1 MDLQRGTISD
11 KQCLPD
17 LSATFSQSLEN
28 RPLMLVTHFFKTRRE
43 LKFFFSTNASSQHLH
58 ENWSLAGLA

>member
-17 LSATFSQSLEN
+17 LSAKFSQSLEN

-43 LKFFFSTNASSQHLH
+43 LKFFF
-58 ENWSLAGLA
+58 